1 MAWLLVAGAIVFE
14 IAATLVLRGIAGA
27 FHPLRVLFVV
37 VGYTIS
43 FTLMAYALRTLN
55 VGAVYAIWSGL
66 GTAGVAAIAALL
78 YGERLNL
85 TAVGGIALIIVG
97 VVVLSSSGATSHG

>member
-1 MAWLLVAGAIVFE
+1 MAWLLVAGAIVSE

-27 FHPLRVLFVV
+27 FHPLRLLFVV
-37 VGYTIS
+37 AGYAIS

-66 GTAGVAAIAALL
+66 GTAGVAGVAALL

-85 TAVGGIALIIVG
+85 TAVGGIALIIIG